1 MNEEREAAR
10 LWRINRTIHELVADR
25 GYEVADEEINM
36 DLDTFKAEMS
46 TNGVV
51 DRNRLNFFTS
61 HRDNPDER
69 LFVFYSTERNVGVKT
84 MRQFISVLEE
94 KNITRGIIIW
104 SDKMTSAA
112 KKVIEAMRLQL
123 VLEDFEE
130 AFLLVNITHHQ
141 LVPKHEVLTPDE
153 KAELLQRYRLKESQ
167 LPRIQQSDPVARYFG
182 LTRGQVVKITR
193 PSETSGRYCSY
204 RIWITLTIPA

>member
-1 MNEEREAAR
+1 MNDDREAAR

-25 GYEVADEEINM
+25 GYEVSDEEINV

-51 DRNRLNFFTS
+51 DRNRLNFFTQ
-61 HRDNPDER
+61 HKDRPEDR
-69 LFVFYSTERNVGVKT
+69 LFVFYSMERNVGVKT
-84 MRQFISVLEE
+84 MRQFINILEE

-112 KKVIEAMRLQL
+112 KKVIDAMRLQL

-141 LVPKHEVLTPDE
+141 LVPKHEVLTAEE
-153 KAELLQRYRLKESQ
+153 KTALLQRYRLKDSQ

-204 RIWITLTIPA
+204 RICM

>member
-1 MNEEREAAR
+1 
-10 LWRINRTIHELVADR
+10 
-25 GYEVADEEINM
+25 M
-36 DLDTFKAEMS
+36 DLDSFKAQFS
-46 TNGVV
+46 TNGVI
-51 DRNRLNFFTS
+51 DRSRLNFFTS
-61 HRDNPDER
+61 HRENPDER
-69 LFVFYSTERNVGVKT
+69 VFVFYSMERNVGVKT
-84 MRQFISVLEE
+84 MRQFINVLEE

-141 LVPKHEVLTPDE
+141 LVPKHEVLTPEE
-153 KAELLQRYRLKESQ
+153 KKDLLQRLYVLRTRKGNPVLTYACPLANLLLVLFYCTSHYSRLKESQ
-167 LPRIQQSDPVARYFG
+167 LPRIQQVDPVARYFG

-193 PSETSGRYCSY
+193 RTYYYRTEQGTDTRYSV
-204 RIWITLTIPA
+204 RD

>member
-1 MNEEREAAR
+1 
-10 LWRINRTIHELVADR
+10 
-25 GYEVADEEINM
+25 M
-36 DLDTFKAEMS
+36 DLDTFKAEMA

-51 DRNRLNFFTS
+51 ERNRMNFFTS

-84 MRQFISVLEE
+84 MRQFISILEE
-94 KNITRGIIIW
+94 KNISRGIIVW

-112 KKVIEAMRLQL
+112 KKVSEPALVPQGFCSHGAQVIEAMRLQF

-141 LVPKHEVLTPDE
+141 LVPKHEVLTPEE
-153 KAELLQRYRLKESQ
+153 KTALLQR
-167 LPRIQQSDPVARYFG
+167 
-182 LTRGQVVKITR
+182 
-193 PSETSGRYCSY
+193 
-204 RIWITLTIPA
+204 

>member
-1 MNEEREAAR
+1 MNDDREVAR

-25 GYEVADEEINM
+25 GYEVSEEELSV
-36 DLDTFKAEMS
+36 DLDTFKAEVS
-46 TNGVV
+46 SNGIV
-51 DRNRLNFFTS
+51 DRNRMNFFTQ
-61 HRDNPDER
+61 HKDKPEER
-69 LFVFYSTERNVGVKT
+69 LFVFYSMERNVGVKT
-84 MRQFISVLEE
+84 MRQFINILEE

-112 KKVIEAMRLQL
+112 KKVIDAMRLQL

-141 LVPKHEVLTPDE
+141 LVPKHEVLTPEE
-153 KAELLQRYRLKESQ
+153 KTELLHRYRLKESQ

-182 LTRGQVVKITR
+182 LSRGQVVKITR

-204 RIWITLTIPA
+204 RICM

>member
-61 HRDNPDER
+61 HRDNPSER

-84 MRQFISVLEE
+84 MRQFINVLEE
-94 KNITRGIIIW
+94 KSITRGIIIW

-141 LVPKHEVLTPDE
+141 LVPKHEVLTAEE

-193 PSETSGRYCSY
+193 LAATVHTVSACNY
-204 RIWITLTIPA
+204 

>member
-46 TNGVV
+46 TNGVI
-51 DRNRLNFFTS
+51 DRNRLNFFTA

-84 MRQFISVLEE
+84 MRQFINVLEE

-141 LVPKHEVLTPDE
+141 LVPKHEVLTPEE
-153 KAELLQRYRLKESQ
+153 KTELLQR
-167 LPRIQQSDPVARYFG
+167 
-182 LTRGQVVKITR
+182 
-193 PSETSGRYCSY
+193 
-204 RIWITLTIPA
+204 

>member
-1 MNEEREAAR
+1 MNEDREAAR

-25 GYEVADEEINM
+25 GYEVSAEEINV
-36 DLDTFKAEMS
+36 DLDTFKAEMCS
-46 TNGVV
+46 NGIV
-51 DRNRLNFFTS
+51 DRNRLNFFTQ
-61 HRDNPDER
+61 HRDRPEER
-69 LFVFYSTERNVGVKT
+69 LFIFYSTERNVGVKT
-84 MRQFISVLEE
+84 MRQFINILEE

-112 KKVIEAMRLQL
+112 KKVIDAMRTQL

-141 LVPKHEVLTPDE
+141 LVPKHEVLTREE
-153 KAELLQRYRLKESQ
+153 KEALLNRYRLKDSQ

-204 RIWITLTIPA
+204 RICM

>member
-1 MNEEREAAR
+1 MNEDRETAR

-25 GYEVADEEINM
+25 GYEVSEEEINV
-36 DLDTFKAEMS
+36 DFDSFKAEMS

-51 DRNRLNFFTS
+51 DRNRMNFFTS
-61 HRDNPDER
+61 HRDNPEER
-69 LFVFYSTERNVGVKT
+69 LFVFYATERNVGVKT
-84 MRQFISVLEE
+84 MRQFINVLEE
-94 KNITRGIIIW
+94 KSITRGIIIW

-130 AFLLVNITHHQ
+130 AYLLVNITHHQ
-141 LVPKHEVLTPDE
+141 LVPKHEVLSAEE
-153 KAELLQRYRLKESQ
+153 KAALLERYRLKESQ
-167 LPRIQQSDPVARYFG
+167 LPRIQQVDPVARYFG
-182 LTRGQVVKITR
+182 LSRGQVVKITR

-204 RIWITLTIPA
+204 RICM